1 MILPVLLAQP
11 SSPEDSKVNLDRGG
25 LREDIPKGLQKVELD
40 LDDALFLE
48 FEDKE
53 ETAPQSR
60 PAPQEEEET
69 VQPVTR
75 PFWKNPKVLIAA
87 GVLLLAGAGSAAFFL
102 PSPEEPAPQPAAPV
116 PPPPRPVQEFPVSLQ
131 PRGFPAPLPD
141 LPAPVF
147 AFDSFQVEHSQGGQV
162 RLLTCRFGVPEAN
175 RTLTLELREKNII
188 LRDGVYRYLKNKPL
202 AFLSNPANS
211 EKIEADIVAV
221 LNQFLQSGQ
230 VSSILFEEYAVQ

>member
-1 MILPVLLAQP
+1 MILPVLLTQP

-53 ETAPQSR
+53 ETAPQSL
-60 PAPQEEEET
+60 PAPQEEET
-69 VQPVTR
+69 VQPVAR
-75 PFWKNPKVLIAA
+75 PFWKNSRVLVAA
-87 GVLLLAGAGSAAFFL
+87 SVLLLVGVGSVAFFL
-102 PSPEEPAPQPAAPV
+102 PSPEEPVPQPAAPI
-116 PPPPRPVQEFPVSLQ
+116 PPPPRPEQEFPVSLQ
-131 PRGFPAPLPD
+131 PRGFPDPLPD

-147 AFDSFQVEHSQGGQV
+147 AFDSFQVEHSQDGQV

-175 RTLTLELREKNII
+175 RTLTLEMREKNII
-188 LRDGVYRYLKNKPL
+188 LRDGVYRYLRNKPL

-211 EKIEADIVAV
+211 DKIKADIVAV
-221 LNQFLQSGQ
+221 LNQSLQSGQ
-230 VSSILFEEYAVQ
+230 VSSILFEEYAVK

>member
-53 ETAPQSR
+53 ETAPQSL
-60 PAPQEEEET
+60 PAPQEEET
-69 VQPVTR
+69 VQPVAR
-75 PFWKNPKVLIAA
+75 PFWKNSRVLVAA
-87 GVLLLAGAGSAAFFL
+87 SVLLLVGVGSVAFFL
-102 PSPEEPAPQPAAPV
+102 PSPEEPVPQPAAPI
-116 PPPPRPVQEFPVSLQ
+116 PPPPRPEQEFPVSLQ
-131 PRGFPAPLPD
+131 PRGFPDPLPD

-147 AFDSFQVEHSQGGQV
+147 AFDSFQVEHSQAGQV

-175 RTLTLELREKNII
+175 QTLTLEMREKNII
-188 LRDGVYRYLKNKPL
+188 LRDGVYRYLRNKPL

-211 EKIEADIVAV
+211 DKIKADIVAV
-221 LNQFLQSGQ
+221 LNQSLQSGQ